1 MSGPIRSQTSLVWAG
16 NDENSTSERMRAP
29 SLLSQSLLG
38 ERRRTR
44 LKGEGGRAVSYIL
57 SLSYPT
63 DRSSDPTG
71 TRRGVAVCVRRS
83 PLPAIRRASCLPAC
97 LISI

>member
-44 LKGEGGRAVSYIL
+44 LKGEGEGVPFRISSASPIL
-57 SLSYPT
+57 LTEVPT
-63 DRSSDPTG
+63 RQ
-71 TRRGVAVCVRRS
+71 AH
-83 PLPAIRRASCLPAC
+83 AAA
-97 LISI
+97 